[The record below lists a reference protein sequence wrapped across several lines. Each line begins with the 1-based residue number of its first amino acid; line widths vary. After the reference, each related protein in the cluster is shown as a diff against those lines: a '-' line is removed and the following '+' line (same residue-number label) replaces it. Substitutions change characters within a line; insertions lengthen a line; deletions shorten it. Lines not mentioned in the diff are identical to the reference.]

1 MRPCRCPSKYV
12 IMAGMNRRAALG
24 LVLLPS
30 LAEAAPESGSRNQ
43 AILERLKRI
52 FETLSESKYSHETLV
67 DERAGRYEF
76 DCSGLVSWV
85 LRRTAPGA
93 HGVVVGRSRNGRPL
107 ARDYYREIAATR
119 PGPRT
124 PRGWARVTRVDEAS
138 AGDVIAWLKPEEVRS
153 TNTGHVAF
161 LLAAPRP
168 TDLIP
173 GGFLLRIAD
182 ASRYQHDDDDRSQS
196 GRTGFGSG
204 TILVVADAETGGP
217 SAYGWVG
224 LRSRWVLEAAI
235 AIGRPRR

>member
-1 MRPCRCPSKYV
+1 MGR
-12 IMAGMNRRAALG
+12 MNRRAALG

-30 LAEAAPESGSRNQ
+30 LAEAAPETSSRNQ
-43 AILERLKRI
+43 AILERLARI
-52 FETLSESKYSHETLV
+52 FETLSDSKYSHATVV
-67 DERAGRYEF
+67 DEPAGRYEF

-85 LRRTAPGA
+85 LRRAAPGA
-93 HGVVVGRSRNGRPL
+93 HSVVVDRAKNGRPL
-107 ARDYYREIAATR
+107 ARDYYREIARTR
-119 PGPRT
+119 PGSRA
-124 PRGWARVTRVDEAS
+124 PRGWARVSRLDEAL

-161 LLAAPRP
+161 LLADPRP

-182 ASRYQHDDDDRSQS
+182 ASRYQHDDDDRSLS

-204 TILVVADAETGGP
+204 TILVIADAETGGP

-235 AIGRPRR
+235 AIGRPVR